1 MKKTLKTATY
11 ALAAIIPMIIILG
24 CFKSLVFNTQFYY
37 NEQSSNGV
45 YEKIGSEQAK
55 STTDDIISFL
65 KTGKQIESK
74 TLTGDEIKHLDDVRA
89 LMKLSSTAF
98 YILIA
103 LAISLAA
110 FMLIKDKKLILDSM
124 LYGGII
130 TAGLIIILLLIIT
143 IAFDWSFI
151 AFHKMLFTNDL
162 WLLPPESTLI
172 RLFPKQFFIDFT
184 RKIGLNSM
192 IISLVLI
199 MIGKLKR

>member
-11 ALAAIIPMIIILG
+11 ALAAIIPLIIILG
-24 CFKSLVFNTQFYY
+24 CFRTLEFNTQFYY
-37 NEQSSNGV
+37 NEQNSNGV
-45 YEKIGSEQAK
+45 YEKIGSEQAR
-55 STTDDIISFL
+55 STTDGIISFL

-74 TLTGDEIKHLDDVRA
+74 TLTSDEIKHLDDVRS
-89 LMKLSSTAF
+89 LMKLSSTIF

-110 FMLIKDKKLILDSM
+110 FILIKDKKLILDSM

-130 TAGLIIILLLIIT
+130 TAGITIALLFMIT

-151 AFHKMLFTNDL
+151 AFHKILFTNDL

-172 RLFPKQFFIDFT
+172 RLFPTQLFIDFA
-184 RKIGLNSM
+184 RKIGLNTM
-192 IISLVLI
+192 VISLVLI
-199 MIGKLKR
+199 IIGKLKR